1 MRFVALGD
9 SMTQGVGDPRPGRAG
24 FAGELDGWVT
34 HLATAVRLSG
44 DPIDV
49 TNVASAGARIEHV
62 IAEQLSVAVAARPD
76 VVSCFIG
83 VNDLWDRNMD
93 FDQFAARFDDLFR
106 RLTDV
111 CPVVITAS
119 IHDVFGPFPMR
130 QPLRAQVNRN
140 VARMNEVITAVA
152 ARHELVVI
160 DMANRSEMFTSSV
173 KAIDRLHPNR
183 YGHQLIAAE
192 VVAELQLR
200 GHLPNVAAPVARP
213 IRRGAHDLAH
223 VLWVGG
229 YVKSNWRRWR
239 DEMAAAKAHANP
251 AAAPTK

>member
-24 FAGELDGWVT
+24 FAGELDGWVS
-34 HLATAVRLSG
+34 HLATAVRASG
-44 DPIDV
+44 TPFDV
-49 TNVASAGARIEHV
+49 TNVARAGARLEHV
-62 IAEQLSVAVAARPD
+62 VAEQLNIALAARPE
-76 VVSCFIG
+76 VASCFVG
-83 VNDLWDRNMD
+83 VNDLWDRDMD
-93 FDQFAARFDDLFR
+93 SDVFAERFDNLFR
-106 RLTDV
+106 RLAAV
-111 CPVVITAS
+111 CPIVITAS

-130 QPLRAQVNRN
+130 QPLRDQVNGN
-140 VARMNEVITAVA
+140 VARMNEVITDVA
-152 ARHELVVI
+152 ARRGLVVI

-192 VVAELQLR
+192 VVQELQHR
-200 GHLPNVAAPVARP
+200 GHLLDVAGPVAEP

-223 VLWVGG
+223 LVWVGG

-239 DEMAAAKAHANP
+239 EEMAASKARANP
-251 AAAPTK
+251 TK